1 MKKHNVWY
9 GKTYDSAVIADLHSS
24 RRVRRSEVVVPEP
37 LPDWKPVIRIS
48 ASVVKRVHTKAVQD
62 Q

>member
-9 GKTYDSAVIADLHSS
+9 GKTYDSAVIADLYTS
-24 RRVRRSEVVVPEP
+24 RKVGKSEVVVPEP

-48 ASVVKRVHTKAVQD
+48 ATVVKRVHAKAAQG

>member
-1 MKKHNVWY
+1 MKKHNIWY
-9 GKTYDSAVIADLHSS
+9 GKVYDSAVIADLYTS
-24 RRVRRSEVVVPEP
+24 RKVGRSEVVVPEP

-48 ASVVKRVHTKAVQD
+48 ATVVKRTRTNSAQG